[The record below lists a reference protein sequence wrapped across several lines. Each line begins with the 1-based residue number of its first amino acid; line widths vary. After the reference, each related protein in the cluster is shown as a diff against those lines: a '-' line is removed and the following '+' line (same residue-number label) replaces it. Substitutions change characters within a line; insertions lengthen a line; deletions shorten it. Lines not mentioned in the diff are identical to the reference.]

1 MSILNLVRH
10 TTAVDL
16 LLVVRIHP
24 TTSRRTCRRPAAK
37 TPRFCMIIFEA
48 GLCARA
54 QNRAMQP
61 SVINFLLSDHTESN
75 PRMWIL
81 KRPKSSR
88 ASDPSTRWDPHAMMR
103 SAARGACRQ
112 HAIHTVYLRL
122 FTYRKILHRKIGI
135 NKCDVSKKEIWYSV
149 YYSSIHFDHVF
160 LLTKGCVYYSIYI
173 FILVCEMLRP
183 KFYDLEKF

>member
-1 MSILNLVRH
+1 MSIRH

-61 SVINFLLSDHTESN
+61 SVINFLPSDHAESN
-75 PRMWIL
+75 SRMWIL
-81 KRPKSSR
+81 KRHIGQIESSAIR
-88 ASDPSTRWDPHAMMR
+88 RLDEIHVPWWDPP
-103 SAARGACRQ
+103 RGACR
-112 HAIHTVYLRL
+112 HSMRPIL
-122 FTYRKILHRKIGI
+122 FTWDCSPTEKYYIEQTSF
-135 NKCDVSKKEIWYSV
+135 NKCDVSKKEIWYPV
-149 YYSSIHFDHVF
+149 
-160 LLTKGCVYYSIYI
+160 
-173 FILVCEMLRP
+173 
-183 KFYDLEKF
+183 